1 MQTNCLEAK
10 ADILKALAHPARL
23 CITANLYFK
32 GKCNVTNIQHCMEM
46 PQSTIS
52 QHLAKLKS
60 AGIIKGVRNGLEIEY
75 EVVNQEAIGIIET
88 LFPSQC
94 PDSLEEQSNNL

>member
-1 MQTNCLEAK
+1 MKPTSLEQK

-32 GKCNVTNIQHCMEM
+32 GKCNVTNIQHCMDM

-52 QHLAKLKS
+52 QHLSKLKA

-75 EVVNQEAIGIIET
+75 EVINADAIAILT
-88 LFPSQC
+88 ALFPC
-94 PDSLEEQSNNL
+94 PCND

>member
-1 MQTNCLEAK
+1 MQTNTLEAK
-10 ADILKALAHPARL
+10 AEILKALAHPARL

-60 AGIIKGVRNGLEIEY
+60 AGIIKGIRNGLEIEY
-75 EVVNQEAIGIIET
+75 EVINEDAIGIIET
-88 LFPSQC
+88 LFP
-94 PDSLEEQSNNL
+94 NNCNDLQKGQ

>member
-1 MQTNCLEAK
+1 MKPTSLEQK

-32 GKCNVTNIQHCMEM
+32 GKCNVTNIQHCMDM

-52 QHLAKLKS
+52 QHLSKLKA
-60 AGIIKGVRNGLEIEY
+60 AGIIKGVRNGLEI
-75 EVVNQEAIGIIET
+75 I
-88 LFPSQC
+88 F
-94 PDSLEEQSNNL
+94 

>member
-1 MQTNCLEAK
+1 MKPSSLEQK
-10 ADILKALAHPARL
+10 AEILKALAHPARL

-32 GKCNVTNIQHCMEM
+32 GKCNVTGIQHCMDM

-52 QHLAKLKS
+52 QHLSKLKA

-75 EVVNQEAIGIIET
+75 EVINDDAIAILIA
-88 LFPSQC
+88 LFPCTCNQ
-94 PDSLEEQSNNL
+94 

>member
-1 MQTNCLEAK
+1 MQTLSIEAK

-60 AGIIKGVRNGLEIEY
+60 AGIIKGIRNGLEIEY
-75 EVVNQEAIGIIET
+75 EVVSEEAIGIIET
-88 LFPSQC
+88 LFPCHRTHSEEKSVQ
-94 PDSLEEQSNNL
+94 DS

>member
-1 MQTNCLEAK
+1 MKPSSLEEK
-10 ADILKALAHPARL
+10 AEILKALAHPAKL

-32 GKCNVTNIQHCMEM
+32 GKCNVNNIQHCMDM

-52 QHLAKLKS
+52 QHHTKLRA

-75 EVVNQEAIGIIET
+75 DVINEDAIAVLNA
-88 LFPSQC
+88 LFPCQC
-94 PDSLEEQSNNL
+94 DK

>member
-1 MQTNCLEAK
+1 MQTNTLEAK
-10 ADILKALAHPARL
+10 AEILKALAHPARL

-60 AGIIKGVRNGLEIEY
+60 AGIIKGIRNGLEIEY
-75 EVVNQEAIGIIET
+75 EVINEDAIGIIET
-88 LFPSQC
+88 LFP
-94 PDSLEEQSNNL
+94 NNCKDLQEGQ